1 MCSTVD
7 LKMNLVPLLQVE
19 GCLRRERTKEGP
31 LIVGMEMHG
40 FRPVPVHIPPPA
52 VVLDGAT
59 EGKTVAALQGGEER
73 LAVKV
78 LRAIEDVQVL
88 QRPANFTGAPWPCS
102 LTILSM
108 YKTYYYSPL
117 FKSVWFLLSLPVL
130 QRQQSCSNR

>member
-1 MCSTVD
+1 M
-7 LKMNLVPLLQVE
+7 
-19 GCLRRERTKEGP
+19 
-31 LIVGMEMHG
+31 GMEMHG

-73 LAVKV
+73 LAVRV

-108 YKTYYYSPL
+108 YKIYYYSPL
-117 FKSVWFLLSLPVL
+117 FKICLVFALLACAPKATVLFKLLSCTTMDSSAEGSSMS
-130 QRQQSCSNR
+130 Q